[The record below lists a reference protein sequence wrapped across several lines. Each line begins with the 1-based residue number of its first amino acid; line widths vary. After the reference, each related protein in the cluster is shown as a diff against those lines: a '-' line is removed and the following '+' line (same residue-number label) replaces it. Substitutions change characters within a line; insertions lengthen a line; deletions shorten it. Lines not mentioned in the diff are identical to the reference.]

1 MNPFKVLSFA
11 LWSLRQKRVTQM
23 KPEQVGLIQ
32 QSRLRQLLRKVVER
46 SAFYRRKFQGIDL
59 LHCRLSD
66 LPITTKSELKEH
78 LDEVVTDPG
87 VTRESLAAFM
97 ANPKN
102 ARRRFLGKYVVCR
115 TSGSQGVPLTV
126 IHNSLSLDVMY
137 ALHMT
142 RGHVDRASLGE
153 GLRRLWSPARVAG
166 VALCE
171 PFNSTTASW
180 DHMPAGA
187 RAFIKVLR
195 LRPTDADVI
204 EQLNRYRPTA
214 IVGYA
219 SFLDLLALQKN
230 RLHLS
235 PELQEVV
242 SAAEVLRD
250 SARAEFRTAFG
261 VPIINYYSMAECIFL
276 SNGCPTDPGV
286 HVNADWA
293 MLEVVDEH
301 NRQVPPGQPG
311 YKVLLTNLANDLQ
324 PFIRY
329 EIGDRVT
336 MATTQCSCGNH
347 LPRIAAIEGRTAD
360 YFWVRVGGGYRQ
372 LLSFVFKTAFEALP
386 EVREWQVIQT
396 DRNHLRVR
404 VELFP
409 DTHLDLAHCRELLH
423 SPMAAQGL
431 GEVVEVEV
439 EVVPH
444 LNADPATGKLR
455 RIISEV
461 GPPSDLEQVMSGAV
475 LART

>member
-1 MNPFKVLSFA
+1 M
-11 LWSLRQKRVTQM
+11 T
-23 KPEQVGLIQ
+23 PEQVQDIQ
-32 QSRLRQLLRKVVER
+32 QSRLRKLLRKVMAR
-46 SAFYRRKFQGIDL
+46 SPFYRQKFQGIDL
-59 LHCRLSD
+59 LRCRLSD

-87 VTRESLAAFM
+87 VTRESLLAFM
-97 ANPKN
+97 ANPEN
-102 ARRRFLGKYVVCR
+102 ARRKFLNKYVVCR

-126 IHNSLSLDVMY
+126 IHNSLSLDLMY

-142 RGHVDRASLGE
+142 RGHVERASLGE
-153 GLRRLWSPARVAG
+153 GLRRLFSPARVAG

-195 LRPTDADVI
+195 LRPTDADVL

-219 SFLDLLALQKN
+219 SFLDLLALQKG
-230 RLHLS
+230 RLQLS

-242 SAAEVLRD
+242 SAAEVLSD
-250 SARAEFRTAFG
+250 SARAEFRKAFG

-286 HVNADWA
+286 HINADWA
-293 MLEVVDEH
+293 ILEVVDEH
-301 NRQVPPGQPG
+301 NRPVPPGQPG
-311 YKVLLTNLANDLQ
+311 YKVLVTNLANDIQ

-336 MATTQCSCGNH
+336 LATTQCNCGNH

-386 EVREWQVIQT
+386 AVREWQVIQT
-396 DRNHLRVR
+396 ERDRLRVR

-409 DTHLDLAHCRELLH
+409 DTELDLPRCRELLH
-423 SPMAAQGL
+423 RTLAGQGL
-431 GEVVEVEV
+431 GEVLEVEI
-439 EVVPH
+439 EVVPR
-444 LNADPATGKLR
+444 LNADPTTGKLR

-461 GPPSDLEQVMSGAV
+461 GPPADLEHVMTGAV
-475 LART
+475 LAST